1 MAITPI
7 QNVWFD
13 DAATLAMG
21 QAFDQACKSLQ
32 NFGSAVPEIIANRI
46 IAAAKN
52 GERDVTRLYEQVL
65 RAFGIEEKPMAFVSV
80 GSDLPVLAYA
90 SVTPKA

>member
-1 MAITPI
+1 
-7 QNVWFD
+7 VR
-13 DAATLAMG
+13 
-21 QAFDQACKSLQ
+21 
-32 NFGSAVPEIIANRI
+32 EIIATRI
-46 IAAAKN
+46 IEAAEN